1 MHPARTAQII
11 RFPVKKPMES
21 PENDRLTQA
30 LTSLDIALAEQ
41 KSAIAAWRQS
51 LTELRGVVTGLGQG
65 LNEYQASLRRLD
77 SDVATLN
84 GDARAIEAWAD
95 AVLEQGVAPEA

>member
-1 MHPARTAQII
+1 MQAARTAQII
-11 RFPVKKPMES
+11 CFPAKKP
-21 PENDRLTQA
+21 PGLAENDRLTHA
-30 LTSLDIALAEQ
+30 LTNLDIALAEQ
-41 KSAIAAWRQS
+41 KAAIAAWRNS

-65 LNEYQASLRRLD
+65 LTEYQASLRRLD

-95 AVLEQGVAPEA
+95 AVLAQGVAPEV